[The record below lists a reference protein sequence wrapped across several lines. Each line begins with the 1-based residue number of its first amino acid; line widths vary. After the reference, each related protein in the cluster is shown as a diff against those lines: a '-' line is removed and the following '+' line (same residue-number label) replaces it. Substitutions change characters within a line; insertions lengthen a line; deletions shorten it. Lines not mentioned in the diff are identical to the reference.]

1 MTLAIS
7 LNGFISVSFVFVVLA
22 DVVGG
27 GNISVEHTDAD
38 NMSVEFKI
46 LRRNFDSL
54 SKNLLNRFNLPIS
67 LALVKYGEVDDFI
80 SVKDLLK

>member
-7 LNGFISVSFVFVVLA
+7 LNGVISVSFVFVVLA

-54 SKNLLNRFNLPIS
+54 SKNLVSGQSYHSDI
-67 LALVKYGEVDDFI
+67 
-80 SVKDLLK
+80 